1 MARKRVSPI
10 GFEQSIEK
18 RLKTVEERLDVMET
32 AYVTI
37 LDRRTLQQNDIN
49 NIKNRVATLE
59 NICFSD
65 DEIEAIIEF
74 GITDWLKDQL
84 GVVPDLNDLPAE
96 ELPDLNDVPMED
108 ANNSTEE
115 TVSYHSDSS

>member
-18 RLKTVEERLDVMET
+18 RLKTVDERLDVMET